1 MYLFFNILLQHF
13 HTFFFL
19 YRRHDRRHFGPHP
32 FSFFFLFSYPIMPPQ
47 FLSNLSSLPAPSLPF
62 AGFGFWV
69 TFFLL
74 VFISNW
80 HFVVFNLQGGTMGTF
95 YYTEWYEK
103 PQNLWMWSERQNKT
117 NKWVSQTGPGFW
129 WQENHSGGQFCISAW
144 ECSLLSVTLF
154 HFFPFLSFIVSL
166 QPACSSAAEI
176 FTDNIRSS
184 RKNFVKRKGRGTC
197 TCALPLCMHV
207 DHYLTGILTAWL
219 AL

>member
-19 YRRHDRRHFGPHP
+19 YRRHNQRHFGPHP
-32 FSFFFLFSYPIMPPQ
+32 FSVFFLFSYPIMPPQ

-117 NKWVSQTGPGFW
+117 NKWVFQIGPGFW

-166 QPACSSAAEI
+166 QPACSSMLKYSQIISAAAE
-176 FTDNIRSS
+176 RSLL
-184 RKNFVKRKGRGTC
+184 KGKAGARALVPSH
-197 TCALPLCMHV
+197 CACM
-207 DHYLTGILTAWL
+207 
-219 AL
+219 